1 VNNGKL
7 GSPLSIFNSVSV
19 PHMRQVSLSPEP
31 SVVMGVSEIVKTR
44 YVICSLG
51 DVLESNYFLYIFLMD
66 PSII

>member
-1 VNNGKL
+1 
-7 GSPLSIFNSVSV
+7 
-19 PHMRQVSLSPEP
+19 MRQVSLSPEP